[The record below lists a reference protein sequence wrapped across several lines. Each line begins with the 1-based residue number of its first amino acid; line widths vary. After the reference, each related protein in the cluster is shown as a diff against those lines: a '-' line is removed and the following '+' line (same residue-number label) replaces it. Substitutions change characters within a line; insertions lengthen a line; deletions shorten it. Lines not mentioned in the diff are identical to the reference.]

1 MSLFVVVGGVC
12 WGVCLGVGV
21 YASIFHWDYGRKPEL
36 KFTVRVVVVAFWVA
50 SFSFLV
56 TLFVRH
62 AINVRDLQLAKETYH
77 MWINCYDAYPPD
89 PLKFFLF
96 RLF

>member
-1 MSLFVVVGGVC
+1 MTVIAV
-12 WGVCLGVGV
+12 GVGV
-21 YASIFHWDYGRKPEL
+21 YAGEFHWEDGRKPEL
-36 KFTVRVVVVAFWVA
+36 KFTVRVVVVALWVA
-50 SFSFLV
+50 FFSFLA
-56 TLFVRH
+56 TDLINEASRH
-62 AINVRDLQLAKETYH
+62 ARLTRDLQLAKETYH